1 MNLWDKY
8 FKDISDLY
16 CYCLLKNHFHLLV
29 KFKDIK
35 DLSGLTNLI
44 GLNNLN
50 ISRIFSNFFNA
61 YSKSINKAYNRT
73 GSLFE
78 RPFKRKIIDNM
89 KYLCN
94 IINYIH
100 YNPVKH
106 NFTEN
111 IAEYPYSSY
120 SNIYNDLTGFV
131 SMDNIKKIFGDLELF
146 REYHKRYIGDENLN
160 DYIIE

>member
-8 FKDISDLY
+8 FRDISELY

-29 KFKDIK
+29 KFKDIR
-35 DLSGLTNLI
+35 DLLGFENLT

-78 RPFKRKIIDNM
+78 RPFKRKLIDNM

-106 NFTEN
+106 NFTED
-111 IAEYPYSSY
+111 IAEYPFSSY

-146 REYHKRYIGDENLN
+146 REYHKRYIVDENLN